1 MILFFGDTHAELRHL
16 QYIVDREKPAAI
28 VLLGDIEAQAPLDVV
43 LKDLDTDIYWI
54 HGNHDT
60 DRLSSWENLHSSKL
74 ADRNL
79 HGRVMEVD
87 GLRVAGLGGIFREEI
102 WYPNCSADAAP
113 NFDTYADYCDKQ
125 LQAARWQAY
134 RHAGGKP
141 GPDVELPPPELKGK
155 ALTHL
160 SSIFYE
166 TWLDLT
172 GLQADILVCH
182 EAPTCHPHGFA
193 AIDALA
199 REMAVKQVFHG
210 HHHENHVYGRQEGG
224 YEAFGVGLRQCMDLN
239 GKIINAR

>member
-1 MILFFGDTHAELRHL
+1 
-16 QYIVDREKPAAI
+16 
-28 VLLGDIEAQAPLDVV
+28 
-43 LKDLDTDIYWI
+43 
-54 HGNHDT
+54 
-60 DRLSSWENLHSSKL
+60 
-74 ADRNL
+74 
-79 HGRVMEVD
+79 
-87 GLRVAGLGGIFREEI
+87 
-102 WYPNCSADAAP
+102 

-224 YEAFGVGLRQCMDLN
+224 YEAFGVGL
-239 GKIINAR
+239 